1 MSLITGPRVLA
12 AVLVLLY
19 AGFLAWYDADAEVLA
34 DADLDGYFAQIRERA
49 DTADGEGHG
58 QQRLFDEL
66 RRLAASDD
74 GDEFYMLNL
83 IDFREQ
89 ALYPSGAGFD
99 GSARDADARYNRA
112 IVPVLLRH
120 GGHPLFLGNP
130 AGRFLDEPGDHTAWE
145 RVALVRY
152 RSRRDLIEMVV
163 DLAGAGIGVHKWAAI
178 EKTQVFPI
186 KPAFGL
192 IFVRAPVALLLAALG
207 GLLHLLLRHKAWYAG
222 ARA

>member
-1 MSLITGPRVLA
+1 MPLITGPRLLVA
-12 AVLVLLY
+12 ALVLSY
-19 AGFLAWYDADAEVLA
+19 AAFLAWYDADGGVL
-34 DADLDGYFAQIRERA
+34 DDTDLDAYFVQIRERA
-49 DTADGEGHG
+49 SASEGEGHG
-58 QQRLFDEL
+58 MEQLFEEL

-83 IDFREQ
+83 IDFREE
-89 ALYPSGAGFD
+89 ALYPAGSGFD

-130 AGRFLDEPGDHTAWE
+130 MGRFLDEAGDHTAWE

-152 RSRRDLIEMVV
+152 RSRRDLVEMVV

-178 EKTQVFPI
+178 EKTQVFPV
-186 KPAFGL
+186 KPVFGL
-192 IFVRAPVALLLAALG
+192 IFVRAPVALLLAVLG
-207 GLLHLLLRHKAWYAG
+207 GLLHLLLRRRAWYAG